1 VLALLRKEEPGVQLA
16 RRLGVS
22 EQTLKTEEV
31 FWRLDD
37 HPRQARECLAEF
49 RERYNRRR
57 PHWALRPE
65 GGGDPLAPEEVYAG
79 GRRVQTPKWQAWALA
94 AKARLDELLVA

>member
-1 VLALLRKEEPGVQLA
+1 LRRTWVLQAIGVAASRCFRPSIRETLKEEVY
-16 RRLGVS
+16 
-22 EQTLKTEEV
+22 
-31 FWRLDD
+31 WRLDD